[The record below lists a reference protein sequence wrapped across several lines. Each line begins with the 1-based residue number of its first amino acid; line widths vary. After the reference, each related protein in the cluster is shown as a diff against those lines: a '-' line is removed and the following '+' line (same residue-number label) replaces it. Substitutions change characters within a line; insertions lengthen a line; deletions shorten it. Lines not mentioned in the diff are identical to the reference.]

1 MKEQYIKQVE
11 KELSLTRKAKKEVVR
26 DLYEVFASALE
37 HGETEQQVI
46 ERLGTPKEFAENTA
60 EQLGIDSAAPQKR
73 KGIISS
79 VAALVVAVA
88 AFVIYATTQSGKVPD
103 GAIGQDVAMKILVS
117 IIAILL
123 MLSLAA
129 CSNQDTPSA
138 ADNPSNTQTES
149 NTMLDAGVW
158 PVNEYTEGLPVP
170 SGTVG
175 WAMLDTE
182 HENCSIRIVD
192 ISETDYNDYLELLKQ
207 EGFSIIEEVSEEN
220 EGQDYVSIGTLL
232 SNGEKGLS
240 ISYIPDNFTI
250 YISFLK

>member
-26 DLYEVFASALE
+26 DLNEVFASALE

-79 VAALVVAVA
+79 V
-88 AFVIYATTQSGKVPD
+88 
-103 GAIGQDVAMKILVS
+103 
-117 IIAILL
+117 
-123 MLSLAA
+123 
-129 CSNQDTPSA
+129 
-138 ADNPSNTQTES
+138 
-149 NTMLDAGVW
+149 
-158 PVNEYTEGLPVP
+158 
-170 SGTVG
+170 
-175 WAMLDTE
+175 
-182 HENCSIRIVD
+182 
-192 ISETDYNDYLELLKQ
+192 
-207 EGFSIIEEVSEEN
+207 SIIEEVSEEI